1 MDATVTT
8 DIGVRGTSVAVL
20 RSLVRSSVNR
30 PVAATRAARELHRG
44 LGAAVLAEIRWAFS
58 PPRAWLSGVGVNLV
72 LSLAWLLVQPVE
84 HEGGRDWVVLVAG
97 YFSSFILADV
107 TTTNMLGVDHIRV
120 EKSLRD
126 GVRIRRLLI
135 VKNLALAVI
144 VGVPTMALAIALTLW
159 METPAR
165 LLMTVPDVAVPILCW
180 LGVGNLVS
188 VLFPVTY
195 EPLIRRWR
203 QRRQVR
209 RTVGWLLHLA
219 LPYAL
224 YYLADP
230 VYGLP
235 RVIVWTVLPAA
246 LGSTLG
252 PGAGDSL
259 VHIAFAAA
267 VWLGGWVLAGIFA
280 RTRGRGA
287 NPDR

>member
-1 MDATVTT
+1 MTSGT
-8 DIGVRGTSVAVL
+8 GVRGTAVAVL
-20 RSLVRSSVNR
+20 RALLRSSVNR
-30 PVAATRAARELHRG
+30 PVAARRAASELGRG
-44 LGAAVLAEIRWAFS
+44 LGAAVLAEIRWALS
-58 PPRAWLSGVGVNLV
+58 PPRAWLSGVAVNLV
-72 LSLAWLLVQPVE
+72 LSLAWLVVQPVE

-126 GVRIRRLLI
+126 AIPIRRLLL

-144 VGVPTMALAIALTLW
+144 VGLPTMALASAMTLW

-165 LLMTVPDVAVPILCW
+165 LLTTVPDVAVPILCW
-180 LGVGNLVS
+180 LGLGNLIS
-188 VLFPVTY
+188 VLFPVPY
-195 EPLIRRWR
+195 EPLLRRWR
-203 QRRQVR
+203 QRRHIK
-209 RTVGWLLHLA
+209 RTIRWLLHLA

-235 RVIVWTVLPAA
+235 RIIVWTVLPAA

-252 PGAGDSL
+252 PGAGYSL
-259 VHIAFAAA
+259 IHIGFAAV
-267 VWLGGWVLAGIFA
+267 VWMTGLALAELVA
-280 RTRGRGA
+280 RSRSLQTS
-287 NPDR
+287 PEE